1 MSLSPLSDTT
11 IRTLLK
17 ESKVIA
23 IIGAKDKAGQPVDD
37 VGRYLM
43 AAGYTVIPVH
53 PARQNVWGLRT
64 YKSVEDIPEQVDIV
78 NVFRASEYCA
88 EHARET
94 LRLATRPRCF
104 WMQLGISNPEATAL
118 MQDAGI
124 LSVSDK
130 CIKIEHLRLIA
141 KQSSPADSRPS
152 HTDQNGERA

>member
-1 MSLSPLSDTT
+1 M
-11 IRTLLK
+11 LK

-53 PARQNVWGLRT
+53 PARQNVWGLPT
-64 YKSVEDIPEQVDIV
+64 YKSVEEIPEPVDIV

-94 LRLATRPRCF
+94 LRMGTRPRCF
-104 WMQLGISNPEATAL
+104 WMQLGIGNPEATAL
-118 MQDAGI
+118 MEDAGI

-130 CIKIEHLRLIA
+130 CIKIEHLRLVA
-141 KQSSPADSRPS
+141 GR
-152 HTDQNGERA
+152 GEQA